1 MPESSRPLFQH
12 RLSLKVAHQYLTQR
26 DEPTA
31 NTVFGNVGST
41 VTFQVGN
48 DDARRPAEQLGK
60 HPGQITNETLTGLP
74 KYAACVRLLNDG
86 MPSQPFSM
94 VTLPPPRV
102 PLILNR

>member
-60 HPGQITNETLTGLP
+60 HRFRHRRKASGFLDARDIH
-74 KYAACVRLLNDG
+74 R
-86 MPSQPFSM
+86 
-94 VTLPPPRV
+94 
-102 PLILNR
+102 